1 MSESESRDSSRS
13 MTSHSQDLHV
23 QLTEIVNQL
32 KENRSDV
39 NSLRE
44 EVRGNSVAVGNEV
57 KKLKIDIDVV
67 WKRPGNKDLI
77 SQSLWAQENSKADYV
92 SDLLTEA
99 VDKLKKRNKLI
110 RIADTSEGGWNT
122 VKQYESNPIAS
133 DSNDESKLQKA
144 ENRALKRRKTKITKP
159 GTRKPSQSASRSGMF
174 PVQFS
179 SGTAWGGSAPYA
191 YNPVNQF
198 SGRGGKNFR
207 GSQGFHNPI
216 YNQGSSSGIG
226 PCFACGEFTNFRRN
240 CPYTAADSKFDQIS
254 AKKMSPRPSKMSI
267 QLILIRLL
275 ALNPI
280 RL

>member
-13 MTSHSQDLHV
+13 MPSHSQDLHV

-67 WKRPGNKDLI
+67 WKRPGNKVQFDFNSEIQDLI
-77 SQSLWAQENSKADYV
+77 SQSLWAQENSKADYA

-99 VDKLKKRNKLI
+99 VDKLKKRKKLI
-110 RIADTSEGGWNT
+110 RIADTSEGGWDT

-159 GTRKPSQSASRSGMF
+159 GTRKPSQSATRSGMF

-226 PCFACGEFTNFRRN
+226 PCFACGEFTHFRRN

-254 AKKMSPRPSKMSI
+254 AKK
-267 QLILIRLL
+267 
-275 ALNPI
+275 
-280 RL
+280 